1 MVQGKGS
8 EGINSKKHYFI
19 FGGGGGGEVITG
31 SLWGLCNQDMG
42 LTLLR
47 MLNECEGSFQK

>member
-19 FGGGGGGEVITG
+19 FGGGGGGGEVITG

-42 LTLLR
+42 LTL
-47 MLNECEGSFQK
+47 F